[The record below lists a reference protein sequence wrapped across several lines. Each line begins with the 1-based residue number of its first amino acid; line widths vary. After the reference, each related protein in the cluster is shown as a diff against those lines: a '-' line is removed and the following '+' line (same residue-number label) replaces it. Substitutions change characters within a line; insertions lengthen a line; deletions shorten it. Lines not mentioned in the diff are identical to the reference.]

1 MKKTCAYCGKEFES
15 RHVNTKYCSKNCS
28 TLAYYYRYKTERYN
42 FKKPEADGRLTKE
55 EKEAIKTK
63 RKNRRNAIYK
73 LMRET
78 GIQYGEVSAFYDK
91 NDIDGLYKKARYLK
105 SIGEIKEET
114 PEARIVK
121 SHGGKIT
128 GGFDYF
134 MISTK

>member
-1 MKKTCAYCGKEFES
+1 MYKKCEYCGNQFQVFHNSRFCSKTCQSRAYREK
-15 RHVNTKYCSKNCS
+15 HI
-28 TLAYYYRYKTERYN
+28 
-42 FKKPEADGRLTKE
+42 KKPTS
-55 EKEAIKTK
+55 T
-63 RKNRRNAIYK
+63 RKNEYQKRAEEDKRRQKRRNAIYK